1 MRHMLP
7 RDIWPIK
14 LSSTCFAGD
23 SGFCGHMCRVILAG
37 PQPMSSRNLQSNRQW
52 KVYGSEEVDARLDKF
67 QGSQDPFQRIHDA
80 VPAMKFSFLYAIC
93 RIPFYI
99 DNTIQQKPP
108 LQRYSCIQRYTL
120 KSTDIFL
127 SLVYKFLPFKPDIE
141 RCRFL
146 AISRVASGNYQ
157 LVNAF
162 PIQKFG
168 FQHNPFDSNCC
179 NA

>member
-37 PQPMSSRNLQSNRQW
+37 PQPMSFRNLQSNRQW

-99 DNTIQQKPP
+99 DNTIQQKPLYRGTAAYVKLSG
-108 LQRYSCIQRYTL
+108 LQQADSSSAVVFCVE
-120 KSTDIFL
+120 
-127 SLVYKFLPFKPDIE
+127 SLAE
-141 RCRFL
+141 
-146 AISRVASGNYQ
+146 
-157 LVNAF
+157 
-162 PIQKFG
+162 
-168 FQHNPFDSNCC
+168 
-179 NA
+179 